1 MPWPILGYGGIRLP
15 YDSSAT
21 HLRYIYLGIVTT
33 SLILVMN
40 TLVLCE
46 TEVRPPAC
54 PRCLTMTQHMALP
67 TSS

>member
-1 MPWPILGYGGIRLP
+1 MESDAVANFG
-15 YDSSAT
+15 AT
-21 HLRYIYLGIVTT
+21 PTFRYIYLGIVTT

-46 TEVRPPAC
+46 TEVRLLAP
-54 PRCLTMTQHMALP
+54 P